1 MIQPPPSEPTAVAAM
16 PAAESQVFA
25 VRSCGPAMSSGV
37 KALFA
42 VAGFVMGLAAAPALM
57 VTETLLQEATE
68 PGLRGR
74 VFASRDFIMRSVLL
88 VAVSAAGA
96 VTRQWGPQA
105 ALVLAG
111 VLVLGAAALAIARL
125 EPAAR
130 TPR

>member
-1 MIQPPPSEPTAVAAM
+1 MDQAILHRRLKAGYLEKGVFVATTDGT
-16 PAAESQVFA
+16 PQGGIIS
-25 VRSCGPAMSSGV
+25 
-37 KALFA
+37 
-42 VAGFVMGLAAAPALM
+42 PALANA
-57 VTETLLQEATE
+57 TLDGLETLLQEATE